1 MSTAAPNT
9 ADDPRWLEFNRAGF
23 ECSCGQRHV
32 GLFPINMLVPVG
44 WTGGRDYAPDDA
56 LDLTGNFLSEN
67 FCVWQGQY
75 YAMRMRLPLQIQ
87 GAAPAAF
94 MYTVWAGVSRADMET
109 YVAARKD
116 GALCNTTQFSAR
128 LVNRIA
134 GYPET
139 SNLLGI
145 AFQQED
151 GGPPL
156 LLLAGPQPGANPGHP
171 LIGEQRNGIGLDRA
185 LELFAAYGHDMQ
197 TNPSTRSH

>member
-87 GAAPAAF
+87 GAAPAL
-94 MYTVWAGVSRADMET
+94 EPI
-109 YVAARKD
+109 
-116 GALCNTTQFSAR
+116 C
-128 LVNRIA
+128 
-134 GYPET
+134 
-139 SNLLGI
+139 LGGC
-145 AFQQED
+145 
-151 GGPPL
+151 GGTF
-156 LLLAGPQPGANPGHP
+156 G
-171 LIGEQRNGIGLDRA
+171 
-185 LELFAAYGHDMQ
+185 
-197 TNPSTRSH
+197 T